1 MEIFMKNKKLISL
14 LWLATL
20 LVSACGSSSAE
31 LTVQDAWARPA
42 SKGENGAAYF
52 VIENRTDSHDAL
64 TGASTDIAS
73 AAEAH
78 MSMQT
83 DQGVMTM
90 SMQDS
95 VQILPGENVTFKPG
109 GLHIMLVD
117 LKQDLKV
124 GDTFTLTLSFEKSGD
139 ITLEIQVKEQ

>member
-1 MEIFMKNKKLISL
+1 MKNKKLISL
-14 LWLATL
+14 LLLATL

-42 SKGENGAAYF
+42 LKGQNGAVYF
-52 VIENRTDSHDAL
+52 VIENHTDSHNAL
-64 TGASTDIAS
+64 NGASTDVAS
-73 AAEAH
+73 AAEVH
-78 MSMQT
+78 LSMQN

-95 VQILPGENVTFKPG
+95 VQIMPGENVTFKPG

-139 ITLEIQVKEQ
+139 ITLEIQVKDQ